1 MSNLAIHS
9 KKKPVLNNSSS
20 VKTPVG
26 KTTVKSVGSFG
37 EAIKQLQEQATVY
50 NPKNIQPNTSLRTDS
65 IQVQGKVVFGFG
77 DIETVTLDNPVIT
90 RTGGTKIPEPVPLSP
105 GELAALQKSMADE
118 AKFEKE
124 SAYQASPEGQ
134 KEYLM
139 SKQVDAVARDAEGN
153 IVAKIYKDGSLM
165 CSNELGN
172 SLSKCNSNAERI
184 RLLEKNSNVVVSD
197 YTKEKVTDFDL
208 LKEEFAQIEKRLAIH
223 PELRALYD
231 PDIVELQRRTL
242 AA

>member
-1 MSNLAIHS
+1 M
-9 KKKPVLNNSSS
+9 
-20 VKTPVG
+20 
-26 KTTVKSVGSFG
+26 
-37 EAIKQLQEQATVY
+37 
-50 NPKNIQPNTSLRTDS
+50 
-65 IQVQGKVVFGFG
+65 
-77 DIETVTLDNPVIT
+77 
-90 RTGGTKIPEPVPLSP
+90 TKIPEPVPLSP
-105 GELAALQKSMADE
+105 GELATLQKRMADE

-124 SAYQASPEGQ
+124 SAYQASPAGQ

-165 CSNELGN
+165 CDDGGLALR
-172 SLSKCNSNAERI
+172 LSKCNSNAEKI
-184 RLLEKNSNVVVSD
+184 HLLEKNSNAVVSD

-208 LKEEFAQIEKRLAIH
+208 LKEEFAQIEKRLSIH
-223 PELRALYD
+223 PELRALYA